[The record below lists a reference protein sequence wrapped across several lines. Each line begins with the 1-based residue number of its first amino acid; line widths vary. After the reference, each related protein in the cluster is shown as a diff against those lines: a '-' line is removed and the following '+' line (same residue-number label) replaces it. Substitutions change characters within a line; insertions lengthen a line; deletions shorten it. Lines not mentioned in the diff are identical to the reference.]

1 MSKNVIIIILSI
13 IVVLLVGILI
23 VTNYRWFSDE
33 WYVGLLMVVGS
44 VVGGGIFVYMKIKR
58 T

>member
-1 MSKNVIIIILSI
+1 MSKNVTIIILSI
-13 IVVLLVGILI
+13 IVVLLIGILI

-44 VVGGGIFVYMKIKR
+44 VVGGGLSIYIKIR
-58 T
+58 GR